1 MIDPQR
7 PPSRV
12 TLEDLL
18 RVKRSERPPAE
29 FWLDFEQSLR
39 AKQLAAIVE
48 KRPWWRRRSL
58 SSFSR
63 WSLPAGAAA
72 ALLLTVATVASR
84 HPRSQPSTELAQVEP
99 RAPAA
104 TRQLPISSSPNVTV
118 AATEA
123 PQSTVVSAAPSSSI
137 AQVEPVAVSPAI
149 DRSEA
154 AALPSIAMTDAP
166 ARNHLAS
173 VTEQIAGIGLD
184 GSAEGETRA
193 LPRFAST
200 SQKESAVAAD
210 DLNAFFE
217 HAVAHLDSSMRSERV
232 SAVEPLSQ
240 LPTPRDARRARLLA
254 FTSSL
259 DTHSPQYSNNSNV
272 IRSRERITSHLSEEA
287 LYDSIRRLGIK
298 NGGVSIQF

>member
-29 FWLDFEQSLR
+29 FWLDFERRLR

-48 KRPWWRRRSL
+48 KRPWWTSFNR
-58 SSFSR
+58 FSR
-63 WSLPAGAAA
+63 WSVPVGAAA
-72 ALLLTVATVASR
+72 ALLLALGTLAPRYAS
-84 HPRSQPSTELAQVEP
+84 PESSKEIAQVQPS
-99 RAPAA
+99 APVAN
-104 TRQLPISSSPNVTV
+104 TSISDHSPANVTV
-118 AATEA
+118 AVSETVASSVPPATAPSLSRIEA
-123 PQSTVVSAAPSSSI
+123 APVVSQPAERSEVT
-137 AQVEPVAVSPAI
+137 QPVAVAVVES
-149 DRSEA
+149 
-154 AALPSIAMTDAP
+154 P
-166 ARNHLAS
+166 ARNQLAS

-184 GSAEGETRA
+184 ANADGEAKA
-193 LPRFAST
+193 LPRFASV
-200 SQKESAVAAD
+200 SQKNSGVGAE

-217 HAVAHLDSSMRSERV
+217 HAVANLDGGMHAEKV
-232 SAVEPLSQ
+232 AAVEPLSQ
-240 LPTPRDARRARLLA
+240 VPTPRDARRARLLA